1 MPLVPTPLDAVH
13 LGARVVVRSR
23 LDPLRE
29 APHDGPSMT
38 DAVGTLVSRTETE
51 VVVATRRGEVTIP
64 VDRIVAAKEV
74 PPRPSRRGAAHLA
87 VSVDDLQ
94 RVMGPAW
101 GAVERERLGDWEL
114 RASSGFTQ
122 RGNSVLPVGSP
133 GLPLS
138 DAVGRVEQWY
148 AVRGLPAK
156 VSLAGPVGFA
166 PGDDPLGAELLRRGW
181 TAGDRTLN
189 LTAAT
194 QAVAGGSAD
203 AAKAGAAGAD
213 AAGSTGFS
221 GSAPEVRI
229 TTDLDDAW
237 LDAYALSR
245 PLDREV
251 AARVLTGSPGQLF
264 ASIAIGGGLAQRLG
278 LDTPGTRDPRPV
290 AIGRLA
296 LAGGWAGL
304 AAVWTDPAM
313 RGRGLATRLTRSLAA
328 RAGAD
333 GIRLLHLQVEAD
345 NATAIRL
352 YERLGFERHSSY
364 VYLTAPR
371 G

>member
-1 MPLVPTPLDAVH
+1 MPLVPAPLDAVRI
-13 LGARVVVRSR
+13 GARVVVRSR
-23 LDPLRE
+23 LDPRRE
-29 APHDGPSMT
+29 ALDDGPSMT
-38 DAVGTLVSRTETE
+38 DAVGTLVSRTDTE
-51 VVVATRRGEVTIP
+51 VVVATRHGEVAISR
-64 VDRIVAAKEV
+64 DRIVAAKEV

-87 VSVDDLQ
+87 VSVEDLQ

-101 GAVERERLGDWEL
+101 GAVEREHLGDWEL

-138 DAVGRVEQWY
+138 DAVERVEQWY
-148 AVRGLPAK
+148 AVRDLPAK
-156 VSLAGPVGFA
+156 VTLAGPIGFE

-194 QAVAGGSAD
+194 VTVAGGPAPAGPTD
-203 AAKAGAAGAD
+203 AAARTT
-213 AAGSTGFS
+213 GSE
-221 GSAPEVRI
+221 PEVRI

-245 PLDREV
+245 PLDRDV

-264 ASIAIGGGLAQRLG
+264 ASIAVGGGLAQRLG
-278 LDTPGTRDPRPV
+278 LATPGSRDPRPV
-290 AIGRLA
+290 AIGRLSM
-296 LAGGWAGL
+296 AGGWAGL
-304 AAVWTDPAM
+304 AAVWTDPSM
-313 RGRGLATRLTRSLAA
+313 RGRGLATRLTRALAA

-333 GIRLLHLQVEAD
+333 GIRLIHLQVEAD
-345 NATAIRL
+345 NPTAIRL

>member
-38 DAVGTLVSRTETE
+38 DAVGTLLSRSETE
-51 VVVATRRGEVTIP
+51 VVVATRHGDVTIP

-138 DAVGRVEQWY
+138 DAVDRVEQWY

-156 VSLAGPVGFA
+156 VALAGPVGFE
-166 PGDDPLGAELLRRGW
+166 PGDDPLGAELLDRGW
-181 TAGDRTLN
+181 TAADRTLT

-194 QAVAGGSAD
+194 GTVAGGPATAGPTD
-203 AAKAGAAGAD
+203 ATARSAGAE
-213 AAGSTGFS
+213 
-221 GSAPEVRI
+221 PEVRI
-229 TTDLDDAW
+229 TPDLDDAW

-245 PLDREV
+245 PLDRQV
-251 AARVLTGSPGQLF
+251 AARVLTGSPAQLF
-264 ASIAIGGGLAQRLG
+264 ASIAVGGGLAQRLG
-278 LDTPGTRDPRPV
+278 LDTPASRDPRPV
-290 AIGRLA
+290 AVGRLA
-296 LAGGWAGL
+296 VAGGWAGI
-304 AAVWTDPAM
+304 AAVWTAPAM
-313 RGRGLATRLTRSLAA
+313 RGRGLATRITRSLAA

-333 GIRLLHLQVEAD
+333 GIRLIHLQVEAD
-345 NATAIRL
+345 NATAIRV

>member
-1 MPLVPTPLDAVH
+1 
-13 LGARVVVRSR
+13 
-23 LDPLRE
+23 
-29 APHDGPSMT
+29 MT
-38 DAVGTLVSRTETE
+38 DAVGTLVSRNETE
-51 VVVATRRGEVTIP
+51 VVVATRHGEVTIA

-87 VSVDDLQ
+87 VSVEDLQ

-101 GAVERERLGDWEL
+101 GAVEREPLGDWEL
-114 RASSGFTQ
+114 RASGGFTQ

-138 DAVGRVEQWY
+138 EAVDRIEQWY

-156 VSLAGPVGFA
+156 VSLAGPVGFE
-166 PGDDPLGAELLRRGW
+166 PGDDPLGAELLGRGW
-181 TAGDRTLN
+181 AAGDRTLN
-189 LTAAT
+189 LTAST
-194 QAVAGGSAD
+194 ETVAGGPA
-203 AAKAGAAGAD
+203 AAGP
-213 AAGSTGFS
+213 AGSP
-221 GSAPEVRI
+221 APEVRI
-229 TTDLDDAW
+229 ADDLDDAW

-245 PLDREV
+245 PLDRDV
-251 AARVLTGSPGQLF
+251 AARVLTGSPAQLF
-264 ASIAIGGGLAQRLG
+264 ASIALGGGLAQRLG

-296 LAGGWAGL
+296 VASGWAGL

-313 RGRGLATRLTRSLAA
+313 RGRGLATRLTRALAA

-333 GIRLLHLQVEAD
+333 GIRLVHLQVEAD
-345 NATAIRL
+345 NAAAIRL

-364 VYLTAPR
+364 VYLTSP
-371 G
+371 GG

>member
-1 MPLVPTPLDAVH
+1 MPAPLDAVRI
-13 LGARVVVRSR
+13 GARVVVRSR
-23 LDPLRE
+23 LDPRRE

-38 DAVGTLVSRTETE
+38 DAVGTLVSRTDTE
-51 VVVATRRGEVTIP
+51 VVVQTRHGEVTIP
-64 VDRIVAAKEV
+64 RDRIVAAKEV
-74 PPRPSRRGAAHLA
+74 PPRPSRRAAHLA
-87 VSVDDLQ
+87 ISVDDLQ

-101 GAVERERLGDWEL
+101 GAVEREHLGDWEL

-122 RGNSVLPVGSP
+122 RGNSVLPVGTP

-138 DAVGRVEQWY
+138 EAVDRVEQWY
-148 AVRGLPAK
+148 AARGLPAK
-156 VSLAGPVGFA
+156 VSLPGPVGFA
-166 PGDDPLGAELLRRGW
+166 PGDDPLGAELLGRGW

-194 QAVAGGSAD
+194 QTVAGGGTD
-203 AAKAGAAGAD
+203 APATD
-213 AAGSTGFS
+213 APG
-221 GSAPEVRI
+221 VRI
-229 TTDLDDAW
+229 TSDLDDSW
-237 LDAYALSR
+237 LAAYSLSR
-245 PLDREV
+245 PLEREV

-264 ASIAIGGGLAQRLG
+264 ASIATGGGLAQRLG
-278 LDTPGTRDPRPV
+278 LDTPGSRDPRPV

-296 LAGGWAGL
+296 FAGGWAGL

-313 RGRGLATRLTRSLAA
+313 RGRGLATRLTRALAA
-328 RAGAD
+328 RAEAD
-333 GIRLLHLQVEAD
+333 GIRLVHLQVEAD

-352 YERLGFERHSSY
+352 YEHLGFERHSSY